1 VVLEEKGEAADFDAR
16 RKAEREVRWAVAE
29 EDAFEEE
36 KSNLHHTKQSAEDFT
51 VFAAP
56 SPPTVSRHSADARP
70 VRGLAKADASALATA
85 AALRAKRLRHKKHVP
100 TPPSAKWDFGV
111 EPGMVGDTLA
121 VWDLCSRYAD
131 FWRLPPFPFARL
143 AAALCPDR
151 RGDNFGSTDFGATT
165 PGGHLPVST
174 PGKVRGDS
182 LLPNGKTPVATTVWA
197 MSPMGPPDTSKTSI
211 GVPTAFSTAVGAE
224 WLDAQPGDAE
234 LASECLLRDVHCAF
248 LRVIDNTDVEL
259 QQAPVRS
266 SAEGGGG
273 ALPVGWPERVRVLI
287 EARPAAH
294 VKDAAFGAA
303 RALRKKELTACPPK
317 AKLALLQCLASLA
330 VDSPA
335 FGAHAKHVKDV
346 RDACGNPD
354 LIGIDSTGSKYW
366 RLGANAGIGAV
377 FVEKPGFE
385 KNELNEPAVGGG
397 TARENFD
404 SLAAQNMAN
413 DDDVA
418 HTPDTSLKTAAPG
431 AESRVSSRVR
441 HKPVKFEDTSM
452 VDAKAASCAKAE
464 KEKESSTRTPKKA
477 TETQTKWCW
486 YPASA
491 FTALAEW
498 LRDSGDAGD
507 ETLAEALL
515 TPPEVPEDLVFGG
528 AKNDDDDDDDDA
540 MDADDDAGELDV
552 VELTAAVASALAQRK
567 RGGGTALDGYVGLD
581 RPLTRG
587 VSPDGPRALV
597 ALRVNL
603 TVRVFLYFPNQA
615 AHCFT
620 SNAGDCCPHGAI
632 HKTLTTFRV
641 TIIANPVRVPVLGRR
656 TVGWRTPRRC
666 CHQTLPRVPLR
677 SPGGTR
683 AYPVLVRGS
692 RARRTRHGT
701 AVPHLK
707 RAHPVVAVETASL
720 AFVRG
725 LRANHP
731 RARDLSALATRARS
745 EETHRPGEDV
755 ARSVSARRAC
765 SKHRRAAERA
775 HAKRAVSSA
784 NSRARRFEPVGF
796 EKRTRLAF
804 QKARGNRHTRSALK
818 PGRTDRTA
826 KPPRAH
832 EVQGGVRGVPQR
844 RRERRDARAEDPARL
859 VPPDPD

>member
-1 VVLEEKGEAADFDAR
+1 MEEKGEAADFDAR

-151 RGDNFGSTDFGATT
+151 RGDNFASTDFRATT

-182 LLPNGKTPVATTVWA
+182 SLPNGKTPVATTVWA

-303 RALRKKELTACPPK
+303 RALRKKELAACPPK

-354 LIGIDSTGSKYW
+354 LIGVDSTGSKYW

-397 TARENFD
+397 TARENVD

-528 AKNDDDDDDDDA
+528 AKNDDDDDDDDDA

-666 CHQTLPRVPLR
+666 CHQTLPRVPPR

-683 AYPVLVRGS
+683 AYPALVRGS

-701 AVPHLK
+701 AVPHLE

-745 EETHRPGEDV
+745 EEIHRPGEDV

-796 EKRTRLAF
+796 EKRTRRAF
-804 QKARGNRHTRSALK
+804 QKARGNRHTRNALK

>member
-1 VVLEEKGEAADFDAR
+1 MVLEEKGEAADFDAR

-528 AKNDDDDDDDDA
+528 AKNDDDDDA

>member
-36 KSNLHHTKQSAEDFT
+36 KSNLQHTKQSAEDFT

-486 YPASA
+486 YPPA
-491 FTALAEW
+491 
-498 LRDSGDAGD
+498 
-507 ETLAEALL
+507 
-515 TPPEVPEDLVFGG
+515 
-528 AKNDDDDDDDDA
+528 
-540 MDADDDAGELDV
+540 
-552 VELTAAVASALAQRK
+552 
-567 RGGGTALDGYVGLD
+567 
-581 RPLTRG
+581 
-587 VSPDGPRALV
+587 
-597 ALRVNL
+597 
-603 TVRVFLYFPNQA
+603 
-615 AHCFT
+615 
-620 SNAGDCCPHGAI
+620 
-632 HKTLTTFRV
+632 
-641 TIIANPVRVPVLGRR
+641 
-656 TVGWRTPRRC
+656 
-666 CHQTLPRVPLR
+666 R
-677 SPGGTR
+677 SPRSRSGCVTLVMLGT
-683 AYPVLVRGS
+683 
-692 RARRTRHGT
+692 
-701 AVPHLK
+701 
-707 RAHPVVAVETASL
+707 
-720 AFVRG
+720 
-725 LRANHP
+725 
-731 RARDLSALATRARS
+731 
-745 EETHRPGEDV
+745 
-755 ARSVSARRAC
+755 
-765 SKHRRAAERA
+765 
-775 HAKRAVSSA
+775 
-784 NSRARRFEPVGF
+784 
-796 EKRTRLAF
+796 
-804 QKARGNRHTRSALK
+804 K
-818 PGRTDRTA
+818 P
-826 KPPRAH
+826 
-832 EVQGGVRGVPQR
+832 
-844 RRERRDARAEDPARL
+844 
-859 VPPDPD
+859 

>member
-1 VVLEEKGEAADFDAR
+1 MVLEEKGEAADFDAR

-477 TETQTKWCW
+477 TETQIKWCW

-528 AKNDDDDDDDDA
+528 AKNDDDDDDDA

-552 VELTAAVASALAQRK
+552 VELTVAVASALAQRK